1 MLGARKSPRFIWPA
15 FALACC
21 GPAEPP
27 PATTAGDAVVTTPA
41 TAKPEPAAPT
51 PSPWHY
57 APALAAA
64 IPPGL
69 NVEPVLEQADGLHG
83 HARIVVAVTS
93 AETTAEPQTRLEIWG
108 FSQDNDKGLLTRN
121 GSPLVLYRLTASPA
135 DAHWDVAG
143 ADALRREIAGPG
155 NETFRP
161 LGLPGEPAALWPEL
175 ARLAAASV
183 DADPPTRARSLATLT
198 RGLDEPLLFTRL
210 PELVRRLRG
219 PALQLGPPVQLGP
232 RRVKISGRDGET
244 NIELELTRTQLGN
257 QPGNEHGWMLTELRE
272 LAPQPS
278 SAAAAPA
285 AEPSP
290 TAP

>member
-1 MLGARKSPRFIWPA
+1 
-15 FALACC
+15 
-21 GPAEPP
+21 
-27 PATTAGDAVVTTPA
+27 
-41 TAKPEPAAPT
+41 
-51 PSPWHY
+51 
-57 APALAAA
+57 
-64 IPPGL
+64 
-69 NVEPVLEQADGLHG
+69 VEPVLEQADGLHG

-93 AETTAEPQTRLEIWG
+93 SEATADPPQTRLEVWG
-108 FSQDNDKGLLTRN
+108 FSQNNDKGLLARN
-121 GSPLVLYRLTASPA
+121 GPPLVLYKLTVSPA
-135 DAHWDVAG
+135 DAHWDTVG

-183 DADPPTRARSLATLT
+183 DADPPTRARSLAELT
-198 RGLDEPLLFTRL
+198 RGLDEQLLFTRL

-219 PALQLGPPVQLGP
+219 PAWQLDPPVQLGP

-244 NIELELTRTQLGN
+244 RVELELTRTQLGS
-257 QPGNEHGWMLTELRE
+257 GSDHGWMLTEVKD